1 MASGYGLESPS
12 PGGARSQG
20 KGRKVNTGLRGLVPC
35 TGFPLN
41 CRTPPLLGANGHTTL
56 YSTHVHGYASC
67 APARLRSQSPFLRPS
82 GRALG
87 SSRSLARLPGVT
99 RLPLQSF
106 LMPLPRLWPRL
117 RFAFGWYRSLRERRR
132 PGQGLPGRGRRHWV
146 VSPPLPGRT
155 GPLSLVDESRPHPRP
170 LYRPRLAP
178 PLRWPLIELGEAWP
192 SLSQI
197 PVVRL
202 PLRRVSPR

>member
-1 MASGYGLESPS
+1 MYWNLNKTTLSILLGATWSAVINRTSRAGELRSAPSGPDDWHRGYGLESPS

-41 CRTPPLLGANGHTTL
+41 CRTPPLLGANEHTTL
-56 YSTHVHGYASC
+56 YSTYVHGHASC

-99 RLPLQSF
+99 MVSSIF
-106 LMPLPRLWPRL
+106 ICL
-117 RFAFGWYRSLRERRR
+117 RFC
-132 PGQGLPGRGRRHWV
+132 
-146 VSPPLPGRT
+146 
-155 GPLSLVDESRPHPRP
+155 PRP
-170 LYRPRLAP
+170 A
-178 PLRWPLIELGEAWP
+178 LRT
-192 SLSQI
+192 
-197 PVVRL
+197 
-202 PLRRVSPR
+202 